1 MRTRSG
7 MVIVAN
13 VLVVLVIL
21 GVFAYGFY
29 LLDCFSRITDKGSMQ
44 K

>member
-1 MRTRSG
+1 M
-7 MVIVAN
+7 AN
-13 VLVVLVIL
+13 ALVVLVIL

-29 LLDCFSRITDKGSMQ
+29 LLDRFGKMLDRRK